1 MPLSLR
7 PFLLDVTRLV
17 ARAWTGRQ
25 STGIDRV
32 AEAYLR
38 HFSSRALAVVQHR
51 GIVRVLDDAESD
63 RLFETLLKS
72 SGSNRAAL
80 AGLAT
85 KAFMARSA
93 DWYPAGATYINI
105 GHTDFDLPVH
115 HDWAVHN
122 GLRTAYFIH
131 DLIPIRH
138 PEMTSA
144 HAVKRHRGR
153 VTMPL
158 AVALPRPDM
167 LGAEPRDQTPF
178 FLSIA
183 TLEPRKNHQ
192 LLLDVWRDLVENM
205 GDAAP
210 RLIIVGQ
217 TGPLTDATLLRSL
230 NAPALRGKIEL
241 ITDCDDARLAQL
253 LKDARA
259 LLMPTLAE
267 GYGLPLVEALQSG
280 VPVIASDIPI
290 FREISQDIPLLL
302 DPKNRAAW
310 GKAIAEFANESGDY
324 ARQRAAMDR
333 FQTPRWSDHFTRL
346 ENWLA
351 LPECEA
357 SDTCLSA

>member
-105 GHTDFDLPVH
+105 GHTDFDLPAH

-153 VTMPL
+153 VTMAL
-158 AVALPRPDM
+158 RHGNRVIVSSDHVASDLRAFA
-167 LGAEPRDQTPF
+167 LQEGLR
-178 FLSIA
+178 L
-183 TLEPRKNHQ
+183 
-192 LLLDVWRDLVENM
+192 VWRDLVENM